1 MEEANN
7 KMLYL
12 LNGVRFSMFILNYM
26 FFFLAKPWGLPDLS
40 SPPWEQGWV
49 TQVKVQSPNH

>member
-7 KMLYL
+7 KMLSL

-26 FFFLAKPWGLPDLS
+26 FFFLAKPRDLPDLS
-40 SPPWEQGWV
+40 SLPREQSWV